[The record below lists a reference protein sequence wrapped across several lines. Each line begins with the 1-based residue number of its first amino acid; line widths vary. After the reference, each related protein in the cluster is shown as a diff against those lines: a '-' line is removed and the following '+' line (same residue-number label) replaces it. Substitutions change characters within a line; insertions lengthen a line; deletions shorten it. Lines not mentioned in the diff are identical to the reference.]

1 MRRPV
6 SLCTN
11 TQGPVHA
18 SGTLKGQGQRRLITL
33 KRSKGSI
40 TQQHNPSLT
49 NLHPTIDYYI
59 APMSIVLEVLKGYWS
74 SWASWARPATISPD
88 RTISSI
94 HDDEEWNARQGGVP
108 MVGPNMEGGDTII
121 LHAASRKR
129 GGHMVGGFDVGENG
143 RDFEDRSGEQRRKGK
158 EWQEQIQVLKTEKEG
173 LEQRLRSAQEDAID
187 ARGKVEASFQQLKA
201 LEHDRNTIIERL
213 NATRNEASI
222 RQQGAERIIFE
233 LESRS
238 RTQEGEV
245 RALQEQLKDA
255 EEKQVQVEKLL
266 EVRTAD
272 LKGVQTFLTTADLH
286 SGSEIM
292 AMVESINDEIFQAA
306 AFMGELLEGEPV
318 TGWRD
323 RRRNIQKYHPLLVE
337 ARQQTGDE
345 LSNHIDVKYR
355 DLRSHPLPL
364 QCAIQG
370 ILTAWCIH
378 KIRSFSMDTFGDNL
392 QRLYSLI
399 RESGESFL

>member
-1 MRRPV
+1 MF
-6 SLCTN
+6 LEI
-11 TQGPVHA
+11 
-18 SGTLKGQGQRRLITL
+18 LK
-33 KRSKGSI
+33 
-40 TQQHNPSLT
+40 
-49 NLHPTIDYYI
+49 DYW
-59 APMSIVLEVLKGYWS
+59 PD
-74 SWASWARPATISPD
+74 WASWGRPAISPD
-88 RTISSI
+88 RRISSI
-94 HDDEEWNARQGGVP
+94 HDDEEWNARQRGVAIG
-108 MVGPNMEGGDTII
+108 GPNMEGADTII
-121 LHAASRKR
+121 LQTASRKR
-129 GGHMVGGFDVGENG
+129 GGRMVGGFDIGENG
-143 RDFEDRSGEQRRKGK
+143 RDFEDRSEEQRRQGK
-158 EWQEQIQVLKTEKEG
+158 EWQEQIHVLKAEKEG
-173 LEQRLRSAQEDAID
+173 LEQRLRAAQEDAID
-187 ARGKVEASFQQLKA
+187 ARGKVETSFQQLKA

-222 RQQGAERIIFE
+222 RQQGAERSIFE
-233 LESRS
+233 LEARS

-245 RALQEQLKDA
+245 RALREQLKDA

-292 AMVESINDEIFQAA
+292 AMVESINDEIFQTA
-306 AFMGELLEGEPV
+306 AFMAELLESEPA

-323 RRRNIQKYHPLLVE
+323 RRRNIQKYHQLIVE

-345 LSNHIDVKYR
+345 LFNHIEVKYR

-370 ILTAWCIH
+370 ILTAWYIH
-378 KIRSFSMDTFGDNL
+378 KIRSFSMDTFGDSL

-399 RESGESFL
+399 RESGESFQTLKFCVLIVEAEFRGAGDLGKMEGNHKRSAERH